1 METHEIFILVMV
13 LLAAAS
19 LRRWI
24 ASRRNAKTRR
34 AAVEIV
40 AECPSCGT
48 HVGLE
53 RYRNA
58 ICPNCS
64 GSIAFFET
72 FEEKEFRRDLTR
84 SPCPECG
91 ELNFDLIA
99 LCTSCGAGLRP
110 GHPDAES

>member
-1 METHEIFILVMV
+1 METHEIFILVIV

-19 LRRWI
+19 LRSWI
-24 ASRRNAKTRR
+24 ASRRKAKARR

-40 AECPSCGT
+40 AECPGCGC

-58 ICPNCS
+58 ICPGCG

-72 FEEKEFRRDLTR
+72 FEEKEFRSDLTR

-91 ELNFDLIA
+91 EQNFDLMA
-99 LCTSCGAGLRP
+99 LCASCGATLREGRP
-110 GHPDAES
+110 PS